1 MALFSVSCPACGR
14 KLAITD
20 ARRVGEAGIG
30 DVELCPSCRSMV
42 PIEPPSAPG
51 PVATQAPAPPLGPPG
66 AGPPGFDGEEATEAG
81 SLLSN
86 SFDEGVTDSVDVR
99 RAEATEADRARGKR
113 SRFLV
118 DDAVPPPVSDAA
130 RQDASR
136 HDAPPGGVPVPPGRP
151 VENDRAREPRRL
163 QHALTLAAAT
173 VTGIGFAAILFVIVV
188 IAMRPRQR
196 EVATNGG
203 DPLSVPVA
211 ADDTE
216 DPQNHTDPAP
226 VEEVVPPA
234 DSEADPPVVAAVDPP
249 AAPAMQED
257 LPPTTPEGAGDG
269 DSVPPGDGMPT
280 EGPVPSVDVP
290 PAAPVGEAPPIFGAA
305 DPPAPPMAPSAGDPA
320 GGGAIV
326 KSEAADL
333 AELLERIAPGSSR
346 DPFSATDPAAA
357 ATARERQ
364 EDLAALRAAMID
376 LVNRGGEGAAE
387 RPPLRGIDVA
397 ARLAD
402 PIVRVRM
409 TDLSLDQFLHQV
421 SAISALPLQWDPDVR
436 RLARV
441 RDDVRV
447 TVRIDEP
454 TTVGALLEAG
464 LRPLGFGAVPREGLV
479 EILKGERPLELRDV
493 TIPWEEIPVPQALRE
508 EFVAKVRAWIDSSNW
523 GDDPAGRTIA
533 AKEEGLAIRQIETEL
548 FKIDLLID
556 RMRMALGQEPSR
568 GTPTEL
574 LDPQPAHLRG
584 KTILEQPAELV
595 ALRPVPL
602 EQALFDLS
610 QSARAAIAV
619 DWNSL
624 LASGWGPTSQATF
637 SAPKAPL
644 RETLE
649 ASLSGLGL
657 GYRTVDE
664 GTIQILSPEALALG
678 LEVEIYQLDE
688 SLVDGDAATFAQSLA
703 SELNA
708 ALGEGFN
715 AAQGLWV
722 SPGDRL
728 LVAALPRPAQVW
740 LHRRL
745 NPAAKTASR

>member
-1 MALFSVSCPACGR
+1 VALFSVGCPACGA
-14 KLAITD
+14 KLAVTD
-20 ARRVGEAGIG
+20 AQRIG

-42 PIEPPSAPG
+42 LIEPPSNYQA
-51 PVATQAPAPPLGPPG
+51 AAQAPAPPTGPPG
-66 AGPPGFDGEEATEAG
+66 SGLPGSDGEEATETN

-86 SFDEGVTDSVDVR
+86 SLDDGVTDSVDVS
-99 RAEATEADRARGKR
+99 RAEAVEADRARGKR
-113 SRFLV
+113 SRFLI
-118 DDAVPPPVSDAA
+118 DEAVPPPTSD
-130 RQDASR
+130 SGR
-136 HDAPPGGVPVPPGRP
+136 HDAPRHDSPPGGIPVPPGVP
-151 VENDRAREPRRL
+151 VEYERPAREPRRI

-188 IAMRPRQR
+188 IATRPRQQS
-196 EVATNGG
+196 VATNDG
-203 DPLSVPVA
+203 DPPVVPA
-211 ADDTE
+211 ATDGDDE
-216 DPQNHTDPAP
+216 DPKVIPAP
-226 VEEVVPPA
+226 VEDVVPPV
-234 DSEADPPVVAAVDPP
+234 DPDEASIDPP
-249 AAPAMQED
+249 AVGEVDPAVPPATEDDVPPDEDPSGDGAPSEAPIPAEGAPPVAPAM
-257 LPPTTPEGAGDG
+257 GA
-269 DSVPPGDGMPT
+269 
-280 EGPVPSVDVP
+280 PSVGDV
-290 PAAPVGEAPPIFGAA
+290 PPIFGAA
-305 DPPAPPMAPSAGDPA
+305 DPPAAPMAPAAGDTPA
-320 GGGAIV
+320 

-333 AELLERIAPGSSR
+333 AELLERIAPGSSH
-346 DPFSATDPAAA
+346 DPFATEDPAAA

-364 EDLAALRAAMID
+364 EDLAALRAVMID
-376 LVNRGGEGAAE
+376 LVNRGGNDAVEK
-387 RPPLRGIDVA
+387 PPLREVDVA
-397 ARLAD
+397 ERLAD
-402 PIVRVRM
+402 RIVRVRM

-436 RLARV
+436 RLARI

-454 TTVGALLEAG
+454 TTVGDLLDAG
-464 LRPLGFGAVPREGLV
+464 LGPLGFGAVPREGLV

-493 TIPWEEIPVPQALRE
+493 TIPWADIPIPAALRE
-508 EFVAKVRAWIDSSNW
+508 EFVAKVRAWIDASGW
-523 GDDPAGRTIA
+523 GEDPAGRTIA
-533 AKEEGLAIRQIETEL
+533 AKEEGLAIRQIGTEL

-556 RMRMALGQEPSR
+556 RMRMTLGQEPAR
-568 GTPTEL
+568 GTPTGL

-584 KTILEQPAELV
+584 ATILEQPAELV

-610 QSARAAIAV
+610 QNAELAIAV

-624 LASGWGPTSQATF
+624 LASGWGPTSEATF
-637 SAPKAPL
+637 VAPKAPL
-644 RETLE
+644 RETLQ
-649 ASLSGLGL
+649 ASLAQLGL

-678 LEVEIYQLDE
+678 VEIEIYGLDE
-688 SLVDGDAATFAQSLA
+688 TLIDGDAAKFAQSLA

-715 AAQGLWV
+715 AGQGLWV